1 MSQRSLVVVWMA
13 MAVMATVPR
22 SATAQAQS
30 APAGE
35 TTTLRTPWGAPD
47 LQGLWNNA
55 TMTPLQRP
63 EGMADQEFMTEEE
76 VARREQAA
84 ADRIRELDNRAARRT
99 EADPTGAVDRGVD
112 GAPGSYNSFWMDL
125 ATTVVPTRRTSLIID
140 PPDGR
145 LPPLTPEAEARLSA
159 PAYLRLGDVR
169 DGRVP
174 ADGPEE
180 MGLSE
185 RCLWYRGI
193 PSFPTGY
200 NNHYQIFQTPDYIV
214 MLQEHIHDV
223 RYIPLDGR
231 PHLPPHIRQFAGDS
245 RGHWDGDTLVVE
257 TTNLRGPF
265 IRKWNRPGHSMGR
278 GDLTDTVTVVERFTR
293 VSPDVLDYEFTVDD
307 PNTWTRPWSGSLP
320 MNHSDGPMF
329 EFACHEGNHGMY
341 NMLTG
346 SRADE
351 ATAKKAAR

>member
-1 MSQRSLVVVWMA
+1 MSRRRLADVCTVIAVL
-13 MAVMATVPR
+13 VMATLP
-22 SATAQAQS
+22 AAAQAQR
-30 APAGE
+30 AAADDL
-35 TTTLRTPWGAPD
+35 LRTPWGAPD

-55 TMTPLQRP
+55 TMTPLERP
-63 EGMADQEFMTEEE
+63 QGLADQEFMTEEE
-76 VARREQAA
+76 AARREEAA
-84 ADRIRELDNRAARRT
+84 TERIRELDNRPARRT
-99 EADPTGAVDRGVD
+99 EADPSGAVDRGVD

-125 ATTVVPTRRTSLIID
+125 ATTIVPTRRTSLIVD

-145 LPPLTPEAEARLSA
+145 LPPLTPQAEARLTS
-159 PAYLRLGDVR
+159 PEYLRLGDVR

-174 ADGPEE
+174 ANGPEE

-200 NNHYQIFQTPDYIV
+200 NNHYQILQTRDYIV

-245 RGHWDGDTLVVE
+245 RGHWEGDTLVVE

-265 IRKWNRPGHSMGR
+265 IRRWNRPGHSMGR
-278 GDLTDTVTVVERFTR
+278 GDLTDAVRIVERFTR
-293 VSPDVLDYEFTVDD
+293 VSPNVLGYEFTVDD

-320 MNHSDGPMF
+320 MASSDGPMF

-351 ATAKKAAR
+351 NAAAKAGR

>member
-1 MSQRSLVVVWMA
+1 MSHRCPAAVFTVITVVA
-13 MAVMATVPR
+13 MWPL
-22 SATAQAQS
+22 SAAAQTRTAEA
-30 APAGE
+30 AE
-35 TTTLRTPWGAPD
+35 TLRTPWGAPD
-47 LQGLWNNA
+47 LQGIWNNA
-55 TMTPLQRP
+55 TLTPLERP
-63 EGMADQEFMTEEE
+63 AALADREFLTEEE

-84 ADRIRELDNRAARRT
+84 LERDVDLANRPARRT
-99 EADPTGAVDRGVD
+99 EVDPTGNVDRGVD

-125 ATTVVPTRRTSLIID
+125 ATTVVPTRRTSLIVD
-140 PPDGR
+140 PPNGR
-145 LPPLTPEAEARLSA
+145 LPPLTPEAEARLTS
-159 PAYLRLGDVR
+159 PEYLRLGDVR

-174 ADGPEE
+174 ADGPEQ

-200 NNHYQIFQTPDYIV
+200 NNNYQIFQTPDYVV

-223 RYIPLDGR
+223 RYIPIDGR
-231 PHLPPHIRQFAGDS
+231 PHLPPSIRQYAGDS
-245 RGHWDGDTLVVE
+245 RAHWEGDTLVVE
-257 TTNLRGPF
+257 TTNLRRPF

-278 GDLTDTVTVVERFTR
+278 GDLSDDVHVVERFTR
-293 VSPDVLDYEFTVDD
+293 LGPDTLGYEFTVDD

-320 MNHSDGPMF
+320 MARSDGPMF
-329 EFACHEGNHGMY
+329 EFACHEGNYGMT

-351 ATAKKAAR
+351 KAAAASSR